1 MNNLF
6 QSMGQRLIEARQ
18 VQAMQHVKKYMEDR
32 KLEDEE
38 PIQVNR

>member
-1 MNNLF
+1 MKNLF

-18 VQAMQHVKKYMEDR
+18 AQAMQYVKKYMEDR

-38 PIQVNR
+38 PIQDNR